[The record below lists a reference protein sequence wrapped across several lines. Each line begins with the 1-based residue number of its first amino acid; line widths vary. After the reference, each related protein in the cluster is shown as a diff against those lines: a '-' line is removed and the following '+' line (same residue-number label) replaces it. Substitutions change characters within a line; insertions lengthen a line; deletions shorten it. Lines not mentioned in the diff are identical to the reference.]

1 MLFRTPDHENLKK
14 WEHTH
19 EILKDDVEIN
29 RDDSENLSEKESEV
43 NESSK
48 KEEKLVEGKD
58 KENAPEGE
66 SDDVPQDEDN
76 TRVPGEACRNDV
88 IGAVN
93 GQNEKDQ
100 KPTEEGKVDSSSCPA
115 QDDKTT
121 TRNENTDQVS
131 TRLNIDRAREVNDE
145 IRVNNNP
152 ARDEKQP
159 ALTNDVEARDGEQT
173 TGNPGST
180 LRNSN
185 LDKEMK
191 TSDNVVQNESNEKQA
206 ELTHF
211 NESKIKYEGADK
223 AFMNLLEEI
232 EDDQTSFEEQLAKLE
247 KQVESKY
254 KRPVD
259 VMKTL
264 LSLSTVSEATWTTLA
279 YTAKNE
285 QPVLA

>member
-1 MLFRTPDHENLKK
+1 MLFRTPGHENLKK

-58 KENAPEGE
+58 KENAPEGK

-76 TRVPGEACRNDV
+76 TRVPDEARGNDV
-88 IGAVN
+88 IAAVN
-93 GQNEKDQ
+93 GENEKEQ
-100 KPTEEGKVDSSSCPA
+100 KLSEEGKVDSSSCPA

-121 TRNENTDQVS
+121 TRNENADQVS
-131 TRLNIDRAREVNDE
+131 TRLNIDRAREGNDE
-145 IRVNNNP
+145 TRINNIP

-159 ALTNDVEARDGEQT
+159 ALTNDVEARDGEKT
-173 TGNPGST
+173 TRNAGST
-180 LRNSN
+180 LGN
-185 LDKEMK
+185 LNCDKEMK
-191 TSDNVVQNESNEKQA
+191 TSDNVVVQNESDEKQA

-211 NESKIKYEGADK
+211 NESKMKYEGADK

-254 KRPVD
+254 KRPGH
-259 VMKTL
+259 VMKL
-264 LSLSTVSEATWTTLA
+264 LFQCV
-279 YTAKNE
+279 YFK
-285 QPVLA
+285 

>member
-1 MLFRTPDHENLKK
+1 MLFRTPGHENLKK

-19 EILKDDVEIN
+19 EILKDDVEIS

-58 KENAPEGE
+58 KENAPEGK

-76 TRVPGEACRNDV
+76 TRVPGEARGNDV

-121 TRNENTDQVS
+121 TRNENADQVS
-131 TRLNIDRAREVNDE
+131 TRLNIHRAREVNDE
-145 IRVNNNP
+145 TRVNKIP

-159 ALTNDVEARDGEQT
+159 ARTNDVEARDGEQT
-173 TGNPGST
+173 TGNSGST
-180 LRNSN
+180 LGNSN
-185 LDKEMK
+185 CDKEMK
-191 TSDNVVQNESNEKQA
+191 TSDNVLQNESDEKQA

-211 NESKIKYEGADK
+211 NESKMKYVGADK

-232 EDDQTSFEEQLAKLE
+232 EDDQTSFEEQLARLE

-254 KRPVD
+254 KRPGHV
-259 VMKTL
+259 KTVL
-264 LSLSTVSEATWTTLA
+264 LCLL
-279 YTAKNE
+279 
-285 QPVLA
+285 